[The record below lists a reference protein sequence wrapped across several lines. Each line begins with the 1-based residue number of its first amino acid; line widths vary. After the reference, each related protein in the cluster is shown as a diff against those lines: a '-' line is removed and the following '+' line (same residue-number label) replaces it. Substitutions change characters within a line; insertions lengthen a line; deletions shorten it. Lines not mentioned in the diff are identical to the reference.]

1 MKCKNTLDKGSIRYI
16 VFKEDDTWYGVALEF
31 NIVESGDNPTEV
43 ISLLFESIEGYIEA
57 ARKIKS
63 RPMPL
68 NQKPDKEYEDIWQK
82 LEKQGKLDEKEVY
95 SFGYNPFSSLV
106 CA

>member
-1 MKCKNTLDKGSIRYI
+1 MKYKNTLNKGSVRYI
-16 VFKEDDTWYGVALEF
+16 VFEEDNVWYGVALEF
-31 NIVESGDNPTEV
+31 NIVESGDNPIEV
-43 ISLLFESIEGYIEA
+43 LSLLFESIEGYIET

-68 NQKPDKEYEDIWQK
+68 NQKPDKEYEDMWQK
-82 LEKQGKLDEKEVY
+82 LEEKGKLDEKQVY
-95 SFGYNPFSSLV
+95 SFGRNPFNSLV